1 MSRPSRRSLFV
12 FTFVLLFAPLLVSA
26 QDDPAAA
33 TVVEP
38 ALLGAAAPSKRLVLT
53 VDAPAG
59 PLALGD
65 EAALSVVVANP
76 MDEPVENVLLYLP
89 QERGVEWVEPAG
101 GEWVE
106 LGSLAAGES
115 RTVAARL
122 RVATMP
128 RSGYLRFFVGA
139 TGDDTKPARERVD
152 LLVPRANA
160 ETTTV
165 PAVGSEV
172 AFANGRVRLV
182 FPPGW
187 NEQDAQLTFQ
197 LEELYKHKD
206 RERGRLLLFTLE
218 ATVGGAP
225 VESFDAP
232 VAVTLALGDLQA
244 PNEDESI
251 PAVTTAPTADENWTM
266 VEATFDPAAGTLDFT
281 TTELAAVQAATDP
294 ELWRLDYNPPGASA
308 YSGAATYSYPVELP
322 PGIGGLTPDLSL
334 SYSSRA
340 AEGLTWPAM
349 AQGFG
354 AGWALPQAQI
364 NNGNSGLM
372 YGDKNRSC
380 SSYGNWRYTL
390 VLNGVTYYLKPQ
402 SGSVSGP
409 RSYGRYEAIGSPEL
423 FAEYVVDDNGA
434 NDTAN
439 VSGEFWRVRT
449 ADGTIYTFGRTAD
462 AEQVVWPVS
471 MTQFCNGY
479 QPRNTAFSAH
489 NWKLDSITD
498 VHGNRIV
505 YTYKHACGQKDT
517 SPYADRGQNRDGG
530 VFQCSEVDV
539 SVETVSYNFNGATA
553 QTTATFTYQE
563 VNGGVRRK
571 AQSMTAGVLR
581 PATLE
586 VKQGATRVAKYDF
599 TYEGAAIGSPNG
611 HPRPSSG
618 G

>member
-294 ELWRLDYNPPGASA
+294 ELWRLD
-308 YSGAATYSYPVELP
+308 
-322 PGIGGLTPDLSL
+322 
-334 SYSSRA
+334 
-340 AEGLTWPAM
+340 
-349 AQGFG
+349 
-354 AGWALPQAQI
+354 
-364 NNGNSGLM
+364 
-372 YGDKNRSC
+372 
-380 SSYGNWRYTL
+380 
-390 VLNGVTYYLKPQ
+390 
-402 SGSVSGP
+402 
-409 RSYGRYEAIGSPEL
+409 
-423 FAEYVVDDNGA
+423 
-434 NDTAN
+434 
-439 VSGEFWRVRT
+439 
-449 ADGTIYTFGRTAD
+449 
-462 AEQVVWPVS
+462 
-471 MTQFCNGY
+471 
-479 QPRNTAFSAH
+479 
-489 NWKLDSITD
+489 
-498 VHGNRIV
+498 
-505 YTYKHACGQKDT
+505 
-517 SPYADRGQNRDGG
+517 
-530 VFQCSEVDV
+530 
-539 SVETVSYNFNGATA
+539 
-553 QTTATFTYQE
+553 
-563 VNGGVRRK
+563 
-571 AQSMTAGVLR
+571 
-581 PATLE
+581 
-586 VKQGATRVAKYDF
+586 
-599 TYEGAAIGSPNG
+599 
-611 HPRPSSG
+611 
-618 G
+618 